1 MREIQIDKF
10 YGDHP
15 HLQAFGEALL
25 HQDMAT
31 STIRSYGYDLAEFFR
46 WMTAARGDSA
56 GPDKIEGI
64 DIYRYRDYLL
74 DERRLSTA
82 TINRRLESLRRFCR
96 WAHQEK
102 ILKIDPT
109 VEMRP
114 IRKAKRYRPKGLK
127 RRETQALLRAAG
139 VSSHGLSIRNYALVQ
154 LFLQTGLRVGEA
166 AALIVED
173 VVLRDRMGQIT
184 VRGKGEKQRDVPLN
198 AAARRGLSRYL
209 ESRGE
214 LAPNAP
220 VFESSRGRAMSVR
233 SMQHTVSVLAQ
244 RAKLDR
250 ITVSAHTLRHTFA
263 LEYLR
268 DNPGKLVELASLM
281 GHESLDT
288 TFLYTRPSME
298 DLAESLE
305 RNERDH

>member
-1 MREIQIDKF
+1 M
-10 YGDHP
+10 
-15 HLQAFGEALL
+15 
-25 HQDMAT
+25 
-31 STIRSYGYDLAEFFR
+31 
-46 WMTAARGDSA
+46 
-56 GPDKIEGI
+56 
-64 DIYRYRDYLL
+64 
-74 DERRLSTA
+74 
-82 TINRRLESLRRFCR
+82 
-96 WAHQEK
+96 
-102 ILKIDPT
+102 
-109 VEMRP
+109 
-114 IRKAKRYRPKGLK
+114 
-127 RRETQALLRAAG
+127 
-139 VSSHGLSIRNYALVQ
+139 Q

-166 AALIVED
+166 AALLVED

-184 VRGKGEKQRDVPLN
+184 VRGKGEKQREVPLN

-214 LAPNAP
+214 IAPNAP
-220 VFESSRGRAMSVR
+220 LFESSRGQAMSVR

-305 RNERDH
+305 RNERGR